1 MMEELYE
8 DDTLEDSWDIQ
19 SESTN
24 EQETQDTTD
33 EVQETDEVLGSE
45 IEDTVATQEVEP
57 EGFAPLPLTPEVS
70 ISNETAQEHP
80 DVAETSEAVADT
92 SSSSEI
98 TELSGLPTVP
108 GESGIPSDPG
118 MPSGPTSGPN
128 SPSPTGDSALSARDQ
143 MTEYLSSHNYG
154 REDFSTYCQ
163 DPEWQRLNNQLLQ
176 EQEIPPTAADQMSL
190 YMAEHNYSQMDYP
203 TYSQDPEWQRINEA
217 YKVDPDMRIPVTPYE
232 NRIDA
237 VLASSD
243 EGQELPAYETLES
256 QSTDVSPQTE
266 TLEPQSTDV
275 SPQTETLEPQ
285 STDVSPQA
293 ETLEPQ
299 STDVNPQTETLEPQ
313 STDVNPQA
321 ETLEPQSTDVS
332 PQTETLEPQS
342 TDVSLQTETL
352 EPQSTDV
359 NPQAETRE
367 PQSTDTK
374 EPVSPLVDSQEGL
387 TDEISQNAEG
397 FYKQGDND
405 FGFEGTCGPTSVANG
420 LNQLLGENRFSE
432 NDVLTQAVNENL
444 CFHDSNNLEDCGS
457 TTTEEFVQLYE
468 HMGKLSGENIQVDTY
483 EFDDVLSM
491 EEVAQKLEEGCIVT
505 AAVDSRTLW
514 GENVDDAMGTPSM
527 SRATDHWITVTKAER
542 GEDGSITGF
551 EVIDSGGG
559 VSYVDAETYQR
570 MCYGDENLHLTDP
583 TCVVAQRE
591 MSEGTQETA
600 TAETGEFPADVEPS
614 GEKIPVLQES
624 SEFFAGM
631 DAEDLARN
639 QAAME
644 KLDPDEQAVYF
655 QALRDE
661 PAITQDVCRIAEN
674 SGGQAVGLEHRVKLP
689 DSLEEK
695 LHERGDPMDIH
706 EVSDILRYTQTFPPE
721 TLTQGV
727 NDSLA
732 LYEQKGYEVV
742 QVKNTWSD
750 TSNPYNGINVK
761 LISPSHQKLEVQFH
775 TPESYEVKNGPM
787 HKLYEEWRKLPEDS
801 DEAIVLQNQ
810 MFALSRQIAV
820 PRNISEVKNR

>member
-1 MMEELYE
+1 
-8 DDTLEDSWDIQ
+8 
-19 SESTN
+19 
-24 EQETQDTTD
+24 
-33 EVQETDEVLGSE
+33 
-45 IEDTVATQEVEP
+45 
-57 EGFAPLPLTPEVS
+57 
-70 ISNETAQEHP
+70 
-80 DVAETSEAVADT
+80 
-92 SSSSEI
+92 
-98 TELSGLPTVP
+98 
-108 GESGIPSDPG
+108 
-118 MPSGPTSGPN
+118 
-128 SPSPTGDSALSARDQ
+128 
-143 MTEYLSSHNYG
+143 MTEYLSRHNYG

-237 VLASSD
+237 ILASSD
-243 EGQELPAYETLES
+243 EGQELSAYETLEP

-285 STDVSPQA
+285 SADVS
-293 ETLEPQ
+293 
-299 STDVNPQTETLEPQ
+299 PQTETLE
-313 STDVNPQA
+313 
-321 ETLEPQSTDVS
+321 LQSTDVS
-332 PQTETLEPQS
+332 PQTETLELQS
-342 TDVSLQTETL
+342 TDVSPQTETL
-352 EPQSTDV
+352 EL
-359 NPQAETRE
+359 
-367 PQSTDTK
+367 QSTDTK
-374 EPVSPLVDSQEGL
+374 EPVSPLVDSQERL
-387 TDEISQNAEG
+387 TDEVSQNAEG

-514 GENVDDAMGTPSM
+514 DENVDDAIGTPSI

-639 QAAME
+639 QAAIE

-661 PAITQDVCRIAEN
+661 PAITQDICRIAET

-775 TPESYEVKNGPM
+775 TPESYEIKNGPM